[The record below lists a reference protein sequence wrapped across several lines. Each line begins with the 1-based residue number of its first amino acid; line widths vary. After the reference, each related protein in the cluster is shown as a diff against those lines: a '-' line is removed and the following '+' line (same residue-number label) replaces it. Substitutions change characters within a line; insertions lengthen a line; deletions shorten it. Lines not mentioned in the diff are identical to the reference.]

1 MDLSEPLTPTDGVE
15 DEAGVTVAVD
25 DKDGVAIGE
34 DEGVDAV
41 TTGGASTQPGGH
53 FEEVVL
59 WGVTPGEISAEPPA
73 ELPAELPANPPPNS
87 GKAPGEVA
95 VGSS

>member
-25 DKDGVAIGE
+25 DKDGVAIG
-34 DEGVDAV
+34 DVFA
-41 TTGGASTQPGGH
+41 TTAPGASTQPGGH

-59 WGVTPGEISAEPPA
+59 CGVTPGEIPAEPPA
-73 ELPAELPANPPPNS
+73 ETPAELAAEPPPNS
-87 GKAPGEVA
+87 GKVPGEVA